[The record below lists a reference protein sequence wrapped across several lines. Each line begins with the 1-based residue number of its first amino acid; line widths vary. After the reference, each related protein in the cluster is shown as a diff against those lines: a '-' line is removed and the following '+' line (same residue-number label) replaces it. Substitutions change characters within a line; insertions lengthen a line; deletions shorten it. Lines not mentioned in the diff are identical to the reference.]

1 MDAGATDPFIS
12 TRVFCTKDV
21 NILYSNCTLFNSYP
35 MEDVISHSFI
45 EVTIGNVLNNGNH
58 QTIVHWTW
66 IIYPSFLSA
75 SITVRV
81 HTS

>member
-21 NILYSNCTLFNSYP
+21 NILYSNCTLFNSYL

-45 EVTIGNVLNNGNH
+45 EVTIGNVLNIGIY
-58 QTIVHWTW
+58 QIRVHWTW
-66 IIYPSFLSA
+66 IICPSFVSA
-75 SITVRV
+75 WIPV
-81 HTS
+81 HPS